1 MSKNVFIGSLYD
13 DEEEEDFDGKSFL
26 PCTVD
31 EFRAA
36 QEGCDYE
43 SAPDTLADFETRNEI
58 DPEVAEAIRNADVVI
73 FGKDAK
79 LGIEWVE
86 CGTTAEPDEDDDG
99 NPIDDSGD
107 TEYDFVSY
115 IFAPVA

>member
-1 MSKNVFIGSLYD
+1 MTKNVFIGSLYD
-13 DEEEEDFDGKSFL
+13 EEEEEDFDGKSFL

-36 QEGCDYE
+36 QEDCEYE
-43 SAPDTLADFETRNEI
+43 NGSSSLADFEARNDI
-58 DPEVAEAIRNADVVI
+58 DPEVAEAIRNADVVV
-73 FGKDAK
+73 FGKSEK

-99 NPIDDSGD
+99 NPIEDSDD

>member
-1 MSKNVFIGSLYD
+1 MSKNVFIGSLFD

-36 QEGCDYE
+36 QEDTEYDGSATALANFE
-43 SAPDTLADFETRNEI
+43 SRNELS
-58 DPEVAEAIRNADVVI
+58 PEVVEATRNADVVV
-73 FGKDAK
+73 FGKSDK

-86 CGTTAEPDEDDDG
+86 CGYIVEQDDDDVADANEDD
-99 NPIDDSGD
+99 P
-107 TEYDFVSY
+107 EYEFTSY